1 MMEGDEMKRAQVI
14 EGVIEGEEGRAGNSC
29 CGEEQMVLRGVVMAV
44 VPAHPS
50 H

>member
-1 MMEGDEMKRAQVI
+1 MMEGDEMKREQVI
-14 EGVIEGEEGRAGNSC
+14 EGVIEGEEGRAGNSS
-29 CGEEQMVLRGVVMAV
+29 GQEQMVLRGVVMVV